1 MKTPFIF
8 HSKKQLKKG
17 KRVLPLRTSRHTMH
31 KDILQILVT
40 ESEIAQL
47 AQKLGQKINEDYR
60 DKHPILIGLLKGC
73 VPFLSDLSRHID
85 LKVDMAY
92 MSVSSYHGGIKS
104 SGDVNIKMDLDI
116 SVHGR
121 HVLIV
126 EDIVDTGN
134 TIVTIVELL
143 KHRGALSV
151 EIVTLLDKP
160 EGRTKPYVPKYVGK
174 TIPKLFVVGYGLDY
188 EEYYRNLPYVGVLKP
203 EVYSTKEND

>member
-1 MKTPFIF
+1 
-8 HSKKQLKKG
+8 
-17 KRVLPLRTSRHTMH
+17 MH
-31 KDILQILVT
+31 KNISEILV
-40 ESEIAQL
+40 SEKEICEICDT
-47 AQKLGQKINEDYR
+47 LGQTISNDYK
-60 DKHPILIGLLKGC
+60 DKNPILIGLLKGC
-73 VPFLSDLSRHID
+73 VPFMSDLAKKIN

-92 MSVSSYHGGIKS
+92 MSVSSYHGGISS
-104 SGDVNIKMDLDI
+104 SGDVKIKMDLDI
-116 SVHGR
+116 SVKNR

-160 EGRTKPYVPKYVGK
+160 EGRLKPYEPKYVGR

-188 EEYYRNLPYVGVLKP
+188 NEYYRNLPYVGVLKP
-203 EVYSTKEND
+203 EIYTNKESN